1 MLDSLEQDSST
12 WHRMREAAFE
22 KRLLS
27 FDLVPNQITTTSA
40 NFTIY
45 RAKILG
51 GWLVAVRP
59 HDNLTFVP
67 DPQHKWDGPTQR
79 PLGQEGKA

>member
-22 KRLLS
+22 KKLLS
-27 FDLVPNQITTTSA
+27 FELVSNRINTTSA

-45 RAKILG
+45 RAKIPG
-51 GWLVAVRP
+51 GWPVGVRP
-59 HDNLTFVP
+59 HDNLSFVP
-67 DPQHKWDGPTQR
+67 DPQHKWDEPTQR